1 MVIKMTN
8 TSRIT
13 NVSFSGFKSKSI
25 TERRR
30 IRNAYQRQYRA
41 KKKQEFL
48 NSKKELQKVEND
60 INVRANQLNK
70 VQKGYGNR
78 LKNEYNSI
86 KNGRFNSKVIKN
98 EKRKEYARKVH
109 TLDAYSSLRDFAK
122 QLLNNTT
129 EYDVRAVKNA
139 KTARAAKV
147 AGIPTK
153 RDKNG
158 NLVGVLKNQPQNK
171 INKYKNTRKSL
182 SNGNRY
188 QLNDLIDEY
197 RKRRTHWNTY
207 YSSDEIVSAAVDII
221 NTPTFDNLDELDR
234 NHLMD
239 ERLNDESTKIN
250 ATHMLD

>member
-1 MVIKMTN
+1 MTN
-8 TSRIT
+8 TNRIT
-13 NVSFSGFKSKSI
+13 NVSFSGFKLKSI
-25 TERRR
+25 TERRK

-48 NSKKELQKVEND
+48 NSKKQLQKMEND
-60 INVRANQLNK
+60 INARANQLNK
-70 VQKGYGNR
+70 IQKGYGNK
-78 LKNEYNSI
+78 LINQYQGI
-86 KNGRFNSKVIKN
+86 KENMLSYKEIKD

-109 TLDAYSSLRDFAK
+109 TLDTYSNLRNTAK
-122 QLLNNTT
+122 ELLNNDPA
-129 EYDVRAVKNA
+129 YNVRVVKNA

-147 AGIPTK
+147 AGIPT
-153 RDKNG
+153 RRNKNG

-197 RKRRTHWNTY
+197 RKRRRNWNTY
-207 YSSDEIVSAAVDII
+207 YSSDEVVSAAVDII
-221 NTPTFDNLDELDR
+221 NTPSSYGLNELDR

-239 ERLNDESTKIN
+239 ELLDDKYAKIDATRL
-250 ATHMLD
+250 LD

>member
-1 MVIKMTN
+1 MN
-8 TSRIT
+8 
-13 NVSFSGFKSKSI
+13 SKSI

-41 KKKQEFL
+41 KKKQEFF
-48 NSKKELQKVEND
+48 NAKKELQKAEND

-70 VQKGYGNR
+70 IQKGYGNR
-78 LKNEYNSI
+78 LIRRYQGI
-86 KNGRFNSKVIKN
+86 KNNQLSRNVVKN

-109 TLDAYSSLRDFAK
+109 TLDTYSNLRNTVK
-122 QLLNNTT
+122 MLLNNTAT
-129 EYDVRAVKNA
+129 YNVRVVKNA

-158 NLVGVLKNQPQNK
+158 NLIGVLKNQPQNK

-182 SNGNRY
+182 SRGNKY
-188 QLNDLIDEY
+188 QLNDMIDEY
-197 RKRRTHWNTY
+197 RKRLTHWDTY
-207 YSSDEIVSAAVDII
+207 YSSDEIVSADVDII
-221 NTPTFDNLDELDR
+221 NTPNFDDLDELDR

-239 ERLNDESTKIN
+239 ERLDDNYTTIDVTD
-250 ATHMLD
+250 MLD